1 MSAQKRRRGSPA
13 AAPSRNVDAE
23 HDAPNL
29 ADLAAADQAGL
40 IAIIAPRGEP
50 DLTLARLLATP
61 TVASLI
67 MVASDEV
74 VRAAADDALLW
85 LEAGAYVIAKFARA
99 ADRPAFE
106 AMLARATGRLQ

>member
-1 MSAQKRRRGSPA
+1 MAAKRRRGSPA
-13 AAPSRNVDAE
+13 AAPSRKIKPQRE
-23 HDAPNL
+23 SPNL
-29 ADLAAADQAGL
+29 ADRGGADQAGL